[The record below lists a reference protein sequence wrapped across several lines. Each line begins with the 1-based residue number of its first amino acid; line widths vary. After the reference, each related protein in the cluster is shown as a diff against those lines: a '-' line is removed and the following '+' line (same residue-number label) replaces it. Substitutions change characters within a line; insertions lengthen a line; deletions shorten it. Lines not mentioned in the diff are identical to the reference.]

1 MDQQRRQDDAR
12 ALVPQAVALEAQ
24 LREAGVHLQRGGER
38 ARALDGDAVAAQ
50 VQGSERG
57 QAAQRRRDGLD
68 PA

>member
-50 VQGSERG
+50 VQGPERG